1 MLNHRTTELL
11 LIPDILARLSCLQ
24 VSPSPQIIT
33 DMAEGGKTLREGRQM
48 GDEGSERTARSSDE
62 VLAEYNVASLYSTS
76 LSRVFALI

>member
-1 MLNHRTTELL
+1 
-11 LIPDILARLSCLQ
+11 
-24 VSPSPQIIT
+24 
-33 DMAEGGKTLREGRQM
+33 MAEGGKTLREGRQM